1 MPTNRAD
8 RATNRTMELTSRE
21 RKSNART
28 AWPAPCLRGR
38 GEVHPLTGTIVPQMS

>member
-8 RATNRTMELTSRE
+8 RATNRTMEVTSRE

-28 AWPAPCLRGR
+28 AGRAPNLAGVW
-38 GEVHPLTGTIVPQMS
+38 GVHPLIGTIVPQMS